1 MTITLLY
8 FAAIRETTSLPS
20 EQVPLESLPTRDTDG
35 LWAWLQDKYP
45 AASGWRGHVRLA
57 VNQEFT
63 RANAPL
69 TAGDE
74 VALIPPVSGGS
85 QSRWSS
91 DHERF
96 VVTTDALDERVVEDK
111 VQRPE
116 AGAVVTFTGRVRN
129 HTRDYSVDYLVYEA
143 YEAMA
148 LKKLE
153 ECARHAAEEF
163 GDVLVAIH
171 HRFGK
176 LDIGEA
182 AVVIAVSSPHRQA
195 AFAACQAVIDRLKQ
209 EVPIW
214 KKEVGPD
221 GREWVGWGP

>member
-8 FAAIRETTSLPS
+8 FAAIREATSLPS
-20 EQVPLESLPTRDTDG
+20 EQATLDMLTTQDTDG
-35 LWAWLQDKYP
+35 LWAWLESKYP
-45 AASGWRGHVRLA
+45 DAKAWRGHVRLA

-63 RANAPL
+63 RSNTPL
-69 TAGDE
+69 RAGDE

-85 QSRWSS
+85 KSRWSS

-96 VVTTDALDERVVEDK
+96 VITTDALDERDVEDK

-129 HTRDYSVDYLVYEA
+129 HTRDYPVDYLVYEA

-148 LKKLE
+148 LGKLE
-153 ECARHAAEEF
+153 ECAQHATEAF

-176 LDIGEA
+176 LEIGEA